1 LEAFKKY
8 EKGDGVLGVEC
19 SNHSVPTILFNEKPN
34 SNQLGFFIG
43 ERGEGF
49 PPARNSPLSPALSSR
64 PNHSSGATHCRCTE
78 EPDPCSDRTVGL
90 RPLIQLD
97 TIKRHALF
105 SDKRLRDGADLRLSV
120 LLAECS
126 VGSLSGPHQRNLN
139 TQAKKQP
146 DRMRQHPG

>member
-1 LEAFKKY
+1 MK
-8 EKGDGVLGVEC
+8 
-19 SNHSVPTILFNEKPN
+19 KPN

-49 PPARNSPLSPALSSR
+49 PPARDSPLSPALSSR
-64 PNHSSGATHCRCTE
+64 PNHSSGASHCRCTKKTS
-78 EPDPCSDRTVGL
+78 PYSDRTVGV

-105 SDKRLRDGADLRLSV
+105 SDKRLRDRFVTVDLRLSV
-120 LLAECS
+120 LLADGS
-126 VGSLSGPHQRNLN
+126 AGSLPGLHQRSLN
-139 TQAKKQP
+139 TEAKKQP